1 MKTLFEAAGMEIVS
15 AERLPL
21 HHGQIRVFVQRKGD
35 GKPQSSV
42 AAILAQERRASIGE
56 IRTFY
61 EFRDRILGIK
71 ADLKRTLVELKQNG
85 KRVVGYGAPAKG
97 NTLLAFL
104 EIGPDLLEY
113 IVDRSP
119 LKQGRY
125 TPGTHI
131 PVVPTE
137 RLLEEQP
144 DYVLLLA
151 WNFVDE
157 VLHQQQEYRRR
168 GGKFITPV
176 PTVKVLD

>member
-1 MKTLFEAAGMEIVS
+1 M
-15 AERLPL
+15 
-21 HHGQIRVFVQRKGD
+21 
-35 GKPQSSV
+35 
-42 AAILAQERRASIGE
+42 
-56 IRTFY
+56 
-61 EFRDRILGIK
+61 
-71 ADLKRTLVELKQNG
+71 
-85 KRVVGYGAPAKG
+85 VGYGAPAKG
-97 NTLLAFL
+97 NTLLGFL
-104 EIGPDLLEY
+104 DVGPDLLEY

-137 RLLEEQP
+137 RLLEDQP

-157 VLHQQQEYRRR
+157 VLHQQQEYRRS

-176 PTVKVLD
+176 PSVRILS